1 MAETGIT
8 GAEVVKHNANTEVLN
23 SLECVKHRSSSKSR
37 MSSVTSSSSPAP
49 STNLPNC
56 RRVRR
61 RTLKDAVAYIMALPK
76 PKQHSPEWQAATEA
90 VIMARKIGG
99 R

>member
-23 SLECVKHRSSSKSR
+23 SLECIKPPLLVQEQNVLGDVQFQSR
-37 MSSVTSSSSPAP
+37 AFDEPTQ
-49 STNLPNC
+49 LPKGKT
-56 RRVRR
+56 